1 MSEILTRSSVLW
13 ALEELSSREEQSRL
27 WLSDGTSGEVS
38 SFEEAVCEA
47 FDGGVTKELE
57 SGAVPENVSLAFSE
71 LRSPILKM
79 PASVPTSQIIDHPIM
94 SRIRTKSY
102 ELATLLRSIS

>member
-38 SFEEAVCEA
+38 SFEDAVCEA

-71 LRSPILKM
+71 LRSPNSKNAGQCSNK
-79 PASVPTSQIIDHPIM
+79 PDHRPPDNV
-94 SRIRTKSY
+94 
-102 ELATLLRSIS
+102 ED